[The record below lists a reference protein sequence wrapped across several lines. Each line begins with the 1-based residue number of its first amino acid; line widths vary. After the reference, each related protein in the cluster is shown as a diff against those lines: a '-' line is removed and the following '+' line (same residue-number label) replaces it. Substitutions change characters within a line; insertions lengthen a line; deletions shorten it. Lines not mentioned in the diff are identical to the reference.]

1 MSVRILPRRLMLA
14 FFVLSAAVL
23 GGCKHQADATA
34 EQAAAEV
41 TVVTLKP
48 QPVTIR
54 RELPGRTSAYLI
66 AEVRPQ
72 VNGIVKQRLFT
83 EGAMVQAGQ
92 PLYQIDDAT
101 YRADYGSA
109 KANLA
114 KAQAAL
120 ASASMNAQR
129 SAALAKTSL
138 LSKQDND
145 NVHAAWKQ
153 AEADVAAAQAAL
165 QSSAVVLGFARIVAP
180 ISGRIGK
187 SNVTQGALV
196 TANQANALATVQQ
209 IDPLYVDITQSS
221 NEMLQLRRQ
230 LADGSLKTTD
240 DAPVKI
246 LLEDGSAYAHD
257 GRLQFAEVTVDP
269 NTGSFSLRVVVPNP
283 DGLLL
288 PGMYVRAVLDK
299 GINPNGLLVPQQ
311 GITRDPKGDA
321 VAMVIGKDSKAEQRK
336 VRVSHTLGN
345 QWLVQDG
352 LAPGDQVIVE
362 GLQKIQPGVPVHAT
376 EVTAPA
382 TSTAPHGA

>member
-1 MSVRILPRRLMLA
+1 MHVRIRSCSLVFAGLILG
-14 FFVLSAAVL
+14 AAML
-23 GGCKHQADATA
+23 GGCRQHDAA
-34 EQAAAEV
+34 PQPGVAEV

-48 QPVTIR
+48 QTVTIR
-54 RELPGRTSAYLI
+54 RELPGRTTAYLI

-83 EGAMVQAGQ
+83 EGALVRAGQ
-92 PLYQIDDAT
+92 ALYQLDDAT
-101 YRADYGSA
+101 YRAEYGSA

-120 ASASMNAQR
+120 VSTSMNAQR
-129 SAALAKTSL
+129 SAALAKVNV

-145 NVHAAWKQ
+145 NVHATWKQ

-165 QSSAVVLGFARIVAP
+165 QSSAVVLGYARIVAP
-180 ISGRIGK
+180 INGRIGK
-187 SNVTQGALV
+187 SSVTQGALV
-196 TANQANALATVQQ
+196 TANQPTALATVQQ

-221 NEMLQLRRQ
+221 HEMLQLRQQ
-230 LADGSLKTTD
+230 LANGALKETD

-246 LLEDGSAYAHD
+246 LLEDGSTYTHD
-257 GRLQFAEVTVDP
+257 GRLQFADVTVDP
-269 NTGSFSLRVVVPNP
+269 STGSFSLRVVVPNP

-299 GINPNGLLVPQQ
+299 GVNPNGLLVPQQ
-311 GITRDPKGDA
+311 GITHDPKGDA
-321 VAMVIGKDSKAEQRK
+321 IAMVIGKDSKVEQRK
-336 VRVSHTLGN
+336 VHVSHALGD

-362 GLQKIQPGVPVHAT
+362 GLQKIQPGVLVHAT
-376 EVTAPA
+376 ELAASASV
-382 TSTAPHGA
+382 APHGA

>member
-1 MSVRILPRRLMLA
+1 MLA
-14 FFVLSAAVL
+14 FFVLGVAVL
-23 GGCKHQADATA
+23 GGCKHQAEAA
-34 EQAAAEV
+34 PEQAAAEV

-54 RELPGRTSAYLI
+54 RELPGRTTAYLI

-83 EGAMVQAGQ
+83 EGALVQAGQ

-101 YRADYGSA
+101 YRAEYGSA

-120 ASASMNAQR
+120 ASTSMNAQR
-129 SAALAKTSL
+129 SAALVKTNL

-153 AEADVAAAQAAL
+153 SEADVAAAQAAL

-187 SNVTQGALV
+187 STVTQGALV
-196 TANQANALATVQQ
+196 TANQANALATIQQ
-209 IDPLYVDITQSS
+209 IDPLYVDIVQSS

-230 LADGSLKTTD
+230 LADGALKTTD

-246 LLEDGSAYAHD
+246 MLEDGSAYAHD

-269 NTGSFSLRVVVPNP
+269 TTGSFSLRVVVPNP

-299 GINPNGLLVPQQ
+299 GVNPNGLLVPQQ
-311 GITRDPKGDA
+311 GITRDPKGEA
-321 VAMVIGKDSKAEQRK
+321 VAMVVGKDNKAEQRK

-362 GLQKIQPGVPVHAT
+362 GLQKIQPGAPVHAT
-376 EVTAPA
+376 EVAVSA
-382 TSTAPHGA
+382 STAPHGA

>member
-1 MSVRILPRRLMLA
+1 MYVRILSRWLMLA
-14 FFVLSAAVL
+14 GFVLSAAVL
-23 GGCKHQADATA
+23 GGCKHQAEAAA

-54 RELPGRTSAYLI
+54 RELPGRTTAYLI

-83 EGAMVQAGQ
+83 EGALVQAGQ

-101 YRADYGSA
+101 YRAEYGSA

-120 ASASMNAQR
+120 ASTSLNAQR
-129 SAALAKTSL
+129 SAELVKTHV

-145 NVHAAWKQ
+145 NVHATWKQ

-165 QSSAVVLGFARIVAP
+165 QSSSVVLGFARIVAP

-230 LADGSLKTTD
+230 LADGALKTTE

-246 LLEDGSAYAHD
+246 MLEDGSSYAHE

-269 NTGSFSLRVVVPNP
+269 STGSFSLRVVVPNP

-299 GINPNGLLVPQQ
+299 GVNPSGLLVPQQ

-321 VAMVIGKDSKAEQRK
+321 VAMVIGKDNKAEQRK
-336 VRVSHTLGN
+336 VHVSHTLGN

-376 EVTAPA
+376 EASVATA
-382 TSTAPHGA
+382 STAPHGA

>member
-1 MSVRILPRRLMLA
+1 M
-14 FFVLSAAVL
+14 L
-23 GGCKHQADATA
+23 GGCRQHDAA
-34 EQAAAEV
+34 PQPGVAEV

-48 QPVTIR
+48 QTVTIR
-54 RELPGRTSAYLI
+54 RELPGRTTAYLI

-83 EGAMVQAGQ
+83 EGALVRAGQ
-92 PLYQIDDAT
+92 ALYQLDDAT
-101 YRADYGSA
+101 YRAEYGSA

-120 ASASMNAQR
+120 VSTSMNAQR
-129 SAALAKTSL
+129 SAALAKVNV

-145 NVHAAWKQ
+145 NVHATWKQ

-165 QSSAVVLGFARIVAP
+165 QSSAVVLGYARIVAP
-180 ISGRIGK
+180 INGRIGK
-187 SNVTQGALV
+187 SSVTQGALV
-196 TANQANALATVQQ
+196 TANQPTALATVQQ

-221 NEMLQLRRQ
+221 HEMLQLRQQ
-230 LADGSLKTTD
+230 LANGALKETD

-246 LLEDGSAYAHD
+246 LLEDGSTYTHD
-257 GRLQFAEVTVDP
+257 GRLQFADVTVDP
-269 NTGSFSLRVVVPNP
+269 STGSFSLRVVVPNP

-299 GINPNGLLVPQQ
+299 GVNPNGLLVPQQ
-311 GITRDPKGDA
+311 GITHDPKGDA
-321 VAMVIGKDSKAEQRK
+321 IAMVIGKDSKVEQRK
-336 VRVSHTLGN
+336 VHVSHALGD

-362 GLQKIQPGVPVHAT
+362 GLQKIQPGVLVHAT
-376 EVTAPA
+376 ELAASASV
-382 TSTAPHGA
+382 APHGA